1 MARLARAIQGLQALV
16 PAALD
21 RPKPL
26 TNRPFRLK
34 DPALTETI
42 MSADVQGREET
53 KLANGGGAFPF
64 WVSVLNVTVFVAI
77 LFAIV
82 YGVIWAIGAAFGG

>member
-1 MARLARAIQGLQALV
+1 
-16 PAALD
+16 
-21 RPKPL
+21 
-26 TNRPFRLK
+26 
-34 DPALTETI
+34 

-64 WVSVLNVTVFVAI
+64 WVSVVNVVVLFAI

-82 YGVIWAIGAAFGG
+82 AGVIWLVSAAIAG